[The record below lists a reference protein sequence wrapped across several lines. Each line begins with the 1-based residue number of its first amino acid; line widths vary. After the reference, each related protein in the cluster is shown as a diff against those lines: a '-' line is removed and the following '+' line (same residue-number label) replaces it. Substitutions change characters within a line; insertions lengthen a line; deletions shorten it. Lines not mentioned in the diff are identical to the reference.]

1 MISIF
6 AAIGVYDTVVAQFL
20 PDSEL
25 KPIAAYIPKLEY
37 WHWWIILLVL
47 IIVALTVGSLRWHKH
62 IVQGIEA
69 KQRIVHSD
77 SASRLFAIDVG
88 DCEVKVAPDQG
99 GLQIIEL
106 SLMLMLTAYP
116 SQAIEGIYLYLHGDK
131 YEESTGAFMSMPGK
145 TLFQAPPTF
154 GQSVQFKLPS
164 KLKKGTYSAQIVV
177 YVDGR
182 EETQDFKFEY

>member
-1 MISIF
+1 
-6 AAIGVYDTVVAQFL
+6 
-20 PDSEL
+20 
-25 KPIAAYIPKLEY
+25 
-37 WHWWIILLVL
+37 
-47 IIVALTVGSLRWHKH
+47 
-62 IVQGIEA
+62 
-69 KQRIVHSD
+69 
-77 SASRLFAIDVG
+77 
-88 DCEVKVAPDQG
+88 
-99 GLQIIEL
+99 
-106 SLMLMLTAYP
+106 MLTAYP

-145 TLFQAPPTF
+145 TLFQASPTF